1 MYNADM
7 DPTTQELTAR
17 LRAHGLRSTRPGRAL
32 LAVLSRLRE
41 PVAAKEI
48 HKAMR
53 SCRCDLATV
62 HRLLARFAQA
72 GLLRAASLHGKSRWY
87 ELAVEGSHHH
97 HLVCLA
103 CRRIEPLPF
112 CEIAKFQRVVR
123 REKGFRVLS
132 HSLELFGLCRAC
144 ARQAKDGG
152 QDGDSTGHGRPL

>member
-1 MYNADM
+1 MYNIAVDLS
-7 DPTTQELTAR
+7 PQAASER
-17 LRAHGLRSTRPGRAL
+17 LRFHGLRSTRSGRAL

-41 PVAAKEI
+41 PATAKRI
-48 HKAMR
+48 HGAMR
-53 SCRCDLATV
+53 SSRCDLATA
-62 HRLLARFAQA
+62 HRLLVRFERA
-72 GLLRAASLHGKSRWY
+72 GLLQATALRGKSRLY

-123 REKGFRVLS
+123 REKGFKVLS

-144 ARQAKDGG
+144 VKAKE
-152 QDGDSTGHGRPL
+152 

>member
-1 MYNADM
+1 MYNTDM
-7 DPTTQELTAR
+7 DPSAREMSAR
-17 LRAHGLRSTRPGRAL
+17 LRAHGLRSTRAGRAV

-41 PVAAKEI
+41 PATAKQI
-48 HKAMR
+48 HGAMR

-62 HRLLARFAQA
+62 HRLLARFAEA
-72 GLLRAASLHGKSRWY
+72 GLLRAAALHGKSRWN

-97 HLVCLA
+97 HLVCQA

-144 ARQAKDGG
+144 AKRKEKAFSATAGG
-152 QDGDSTGHGRPL
+152 GAGR